1 MLLVETLS
9 ICARLIS
16 TNAFLRELANR
27 DGLTGIFNRRALN
40 DRLVAAELSRVQRID
55 QPVSFAAP
63 HP

>member
-40 DRLVAAELSRVQRID
+40 DRLAAELSRVQRID